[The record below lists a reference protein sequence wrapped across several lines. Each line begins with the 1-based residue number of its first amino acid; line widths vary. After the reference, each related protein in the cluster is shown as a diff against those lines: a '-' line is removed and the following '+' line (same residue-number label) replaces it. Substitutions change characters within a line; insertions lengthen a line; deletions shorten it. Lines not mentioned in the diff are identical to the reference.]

1 MLSIVFI
8 VALIL
13 LFIIGV
19 PVAFSLGI
27 TAVLLMVL
35 GWGAIRL
42 GSLPQLMVAGVNTFT
57 ILAVPLFLLAGKLM
71 NSGGITDRI
80 FEFCRRCVG
89 FFPGG
94 LAHVNILN
102 SIIFAGMSGTAV
114 SDAGGPGAIEIKAM
128 TENGYDKE
136 FACAVTCAS
145 ATVGPIIP
153 PSLPMVVY
161 GMMASVS
168 IGALFMAGI
177 IPGLLMGLVMM
188 VVVFFYAKKRN
199 YPREPFPTLNIFWQ
213 ALRKGFLPLLTP
225 VIIIGGIY
233 TGIFTPTEAA
243 VVVVIYAL
251 ILTVFVYKE
260 MTWPKLYQVLLET
273 VIDSA
278 AIGLILATSTLYGN
292 VVIRAQI
299 PQTVL
304 AVLTEAIHSPMVML
318 LVLNLFLLVVGCF
331 LETVSAITILM
342 PLILP
347 LLEATGIN
355 PIQFGV
361 IMVLNLMIGVLTP
374 PFGLVLFVT
383 SRIGD
388 VPIPR
393 LTRELLPWLGGLLVA
408 LTLVTV
414 FPDITLFV
422 PRMLGLVK

>member
-1 MLSIVFI
+1 MLSIVFV
-8 VALIL
+8 VALIF

-35 GWGAIRL
+35 GWGGIRL
-42 GSLPQLMVAGVNTFT
+42 GSIPQLMVAGVNTFT

-71 NSGGITDRI
+71 NSGGITTRI

-89 FFPGG
+89 FLPGG

-128 TENGYDKE
+128 TDNGYEKE

-177 IPGLLMGLVMM
+177 IPGLLMGAIMM
-188 VVVFFYAKKRN
+188 VVVAIYAKKRH
-199 YPREPFPTLNIFWQ
+199 YPREPFPTFKLFWTS
-213 ALRKGFLPLLTP
+213 LKKGFLPLLTP
-225 VIIIGGIY
+225 LIIIVGIY
-233 TGIFTPTEAA
+233 AGIFTPTEAA

-251 ILTVFVYKE
+251 ILTTFVYKE
-260 MTWPKLYQVLLET
+260 MTWAKLYQILKET

-304 AVLTEAIHSPMVML
+304 AALTEAIHSPLMML
-318 LVLNLFLLVVGCF
+318 LVLNVFLLIVGCF
-331 LETVSAITILM
+331 METVSAITILM

-347 LLEATGIN
+347 LLDATGIN
-355 PIQFGV
+355 PIHFGV

-374 PFGLVLFVT
+374 PFGLVLFVI
-383 SRIGD
+383 SRVGN
-388 VPIPR
+388 VSIPR
-393 LTRELLPWLGGLLVA
+393 LVRALAPWLMALLAA
-408 LTLVTV
+408 LTLLTV

-422 PRMLGLVK
+422 PRMLGFIK